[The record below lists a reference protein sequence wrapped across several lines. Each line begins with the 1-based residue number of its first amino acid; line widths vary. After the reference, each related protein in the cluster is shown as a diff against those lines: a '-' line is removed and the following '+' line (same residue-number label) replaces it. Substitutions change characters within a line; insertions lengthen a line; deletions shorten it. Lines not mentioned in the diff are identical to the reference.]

1 MRSIFPR
8 RWIMPQRI
16 ICENCGSVL
25 YSGMEL
31 KPPDEVSQQYAGK
44 CPHCGKK
51 LVFRPEKVDIK
62 VLE

>member
-1 MRSIFPR
+1 
-8 RWIMPQRI
+8 MPQRI
-16 ICENCGSVL
+16 VCENCGHVL
-25 YSGMEL
+25 YSGIEL
-31 KPPDEVSQQYAGK
+31 KPPDEVSQQYTGK